1 MMSDMPGSNLAEG
14 GRDSARLVRVWDPL
28 VRVIHWSVLLG
39 VLLNAII
46 TDPDGDLHE
55 IVGYA
60 ILGLVVLRLVWG
72 LLGVQTARFTAFPPN
87 PKAALAH
94 AGEILRGDRTVHL
107 SHNPLGALMAYNIWA
122 TLIVICV
129 TGIMMGTVR
138 FFGVEWVEDLHELA
152 FNWLMVSVVLHVG
165 GVVLDQRR
173 TGVALVK
180 AMITGSKNIP
190 DGISTK

>member
-1 MMSDMPGSNLAEG
+1 MSDMSDLNLAEG
-14 GRDSARLVRVWDPL
+14 GRDSARLIRVWDPL

-39 VLLNAII
+39 VLLNAVI
-46 TDPDGDLHE
+46 TDPEGDPHE

-72 LLGVQTARFTAFPPN
+72 VLGVQTARFTAFPSN

-94 AGEILRGDRTVHL
+94 AGEILRGERTVHL

-122 TLIVICV
+122 TLIVICI

-180 AMITGSKNIP
+180 AMITGSKSIP
-190 DGISTK
+190 DDISTK